1 MCHGAGKLD
10 ALGTVPDFDGTEF
23 DSLVGSW
30 PWHLQVEGLCPAKG
44 DQAMVAEYHVP
55 KERCDI
61 LGTKNFLGKG
71 TGCFGYLPELS
82 PGDVVMGWGGSMV
95 RMRPE

>member
-1 MCHGAGKLD
+1 MTALNLTPWWEAGHGTCKWRDCVLPRGN
-10 ALGTVPDFDGTEF
+10 
-23 DSLVGSW
+23 
-30 PWHLQVEGLCPAKG
+30 
-44 DQAMVAEYHVP
+44 QAMVAEYHVP